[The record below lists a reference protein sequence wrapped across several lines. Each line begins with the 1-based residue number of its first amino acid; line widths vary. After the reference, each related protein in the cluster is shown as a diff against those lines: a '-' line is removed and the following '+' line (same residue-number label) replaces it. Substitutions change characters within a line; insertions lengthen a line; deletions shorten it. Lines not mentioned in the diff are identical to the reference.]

1 MREGCASGAFDIPA
15 GSIARP
21 SPTRTHV
28 PTVRPDAEIVY
39 DAATRRRVATFTGTL
54 TDEELFGA
62 YGALLEMPDYDYG
75 ADDLVDFRTVTRMD
89 VTSEGLRRLMALFA
103 EADELGNRA
112 RLAIIAPR
120 DVTYGVARM
129 YQLMRGDD
137 VPEEIA
143 VFRDYDEGV
152 RWLDRKDA
160 P

>member
-1 MREGCASGAFDIPA
+1 M
-15 GSIARP
+15 
-21 SPTRTHV
+21 

-103 EADELGNRA
+103 EADELGNRT

-160 P
+160 S